1 MLSLGLLVKVLLG
14 QVLGKPRVF
23 LLVSVSTLV
32 CDAMV
37 GEVSDAMVY
46 GAKVDEVCAP
56 MVCDGCVG
64 MSWKQSDSWHPMVP
78 C

>member
-1 MLSLGLLVKVLLG
+1 MKVLLVKL
-14 QVLGKPRVF
+14 LGKPRVF
-23 LLVSVSTLV
+23 LLVPVSTLV

-46 GAKVDEVCAP
+46 GAMVDEVCGP

-64 MSWKQSDSWHPMVP
+64 MSWTQSDSCYPMVP
-78 C
+78 G

>member
-1 MLSLGLLVKVLLG
+1 VFSPRLLAKVFLA
-14 QVLGKPRVF
+14 QVLGKPMVF

-32 CDAMV
+32 CEAMV

-46 GAKVDEVCAP
+46 GDMVDEVCGP
-56 MVCDGCVG
+56 KVCDGCVG
-64 MSWKQSDSWHPMVP
+64 MSWTLSDSCYPMVP